1 MAVEAHELT
10 TIRPMREEDLPAV
23 SAIEAATF
31 PAPWPFEALAFEFSQ
46 NPFCKAF
53 VADDGGRVAGYAFLW
68 VIYER
73 AHLVNI
79 AVHPERRGLGMG
91 EALLLHVLRRARRE
105 GAEWIHLE
113 VRADNVAAIRL
124 YEKHEF
130 VVVGRYP
137 RYYSDGSDA
146 LNMERDLR
154 PEEMNPLEPRAF

>member
-1 MAVEAHELT
+1 MALEAHELT
-10 TIRPMREEDLPAV
+10 TIRPMSEEDLPAV
-23 SAIEAATF
+23 SAIEAVTF
-31 PAPWPFEALAFEFSQ
+31 PAPWPFEALAFELGQ

-79 AVHPERRGLGMG
+79 AVHPERRGLGIG

-113 VRADNVAAIRL
+113 VRADNTAAIGL
-124 YEKHEF
+124 YEKHGF
-130 VVVGRYP
+130 VAVGRYP

-146 LNMERDLR
+146 LNMERELGLG
-154 PEEMNPLEPRAF
+154 EMKPLEPGAF

>member
-1 MAVEAHELT
+1 MALEAYELT
-10 TIRPMREEDLPAV
+10 TIRPMSEEDLPAV
-23 SAIEAATF
+23 SAIEAVTF
-31 PAPWPFEALAFEFSQ
+31 PAPWPFEALAFELGQ

-79 AVHPERRGLGMG
+79 AVHPERRGLGIG

-113 VRADNVAAIRL
+113 VRADNTAAIGL
-124 YEKHEF
+124 YEKHGF
-130 VVVGRYP
+130 VAVGRYP

-146 LNMERDLR
+146 LNMERELGLG
-154 PEEMNPLEPRAF
+154 EMKPLEPGAF

>member
-1 MAVEAHELT
+1 MALEAHELT
-10 TIRPMREEDLPAV
+10 TIRPMSEEDIPAV
-23 SAIEAATF
+23 SAIEAVTF
-31 PAPWPFEALAFEFSQ
+31 PAPWPFEALAFELGQ

-79 AVHPERRGLGMG
+79 AVHPERRGLGIG

-113 VRADNVAAIRL
+113 VRADNTAAIGL
-124 YEKHEF
+124 YEKHGF
-130 VVVGRYP
+130 VAVGRYP

-146 LNMERDLR
+146 LNMERELGLG
-154 PEEMNPLEPRAF
+154 EMKPLEPGAF